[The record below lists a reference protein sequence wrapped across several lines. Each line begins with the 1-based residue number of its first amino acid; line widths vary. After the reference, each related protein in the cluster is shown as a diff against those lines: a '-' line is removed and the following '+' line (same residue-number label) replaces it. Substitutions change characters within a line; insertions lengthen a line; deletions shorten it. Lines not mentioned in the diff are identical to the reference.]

1 MAFSEA
7 AWERA
12 MEIREVVM
20 KAVSGEIHWFRA
32 AEILGISGRT
42 LRRWRERHERL
53 GFKGLMDKRRRVP
66 SPRRVP
72 LEVVEKIL
80 RLYREDY
87 RGWNVRH
94 FHEELVGAHQV
105 ELSYSFVK
113 HVLQEAGLVRRKQ
126 ARGRHRLRREPRPC
140 FGEMLLIDGSRHRW
154 LELLPE
160 QRQVLVS
167 VVDDATSRLLY
178 AQLWDGETVQAILSA
193 LRDVIERHGIPAAL
207 YSDRAGWAFETPK
220 AGGPVDKLHLTRVGE
235 VLKRL
240 GIEHIPSYSPQ
251 ARGRSERVHRT
262 LQDRLVKELKKAGI
276 DSPEEANRYIRDRYL
291 GVHNEKFSRP
301 ASDPASAFVPLG
313 EARCEEIFYEAEER
327 TVAKDNTVSFQGVTL
342 QLAAQPGRRSCSGLR
357 VEVRRQLDGSHS
369 IRRGTQ
375 LLGSYDAQGRPLPVV
390 QDKATLQDAAGA
402 TQTDPVDPRVV
413 PAISAYGRSGH
424 PGRPRVPAS
433 ARLRLPPAGTVSSPA
448 AAKL

>member
-12 MEIREVVM
+12 MEVREVVM
-20 KAVSGEIHWFRA
+20 RAVSGEIHWFRA

-42 LRRWRERHERL
+42 LRRWRERHERF

-72 LEVVEKIL
+72 LEDVEKIL
-80 RLYREDY
+80 RLYRGDY

-94 FHEELVGAHQV
+94 FHEDLVSKHAV
-105 ELSYSFVK
+105 KLSYSFVK

-140 FGEMLLIDGSRHRW
+140 FGEMVLIDGSRHRW
-154 LELLPE
+154 LERVPE
-160 QRQVLVS
+160 ARQVLIS
-167 VVDDATSRLLY
+167 VVDDATSTLLY
-178 AQLWDGETVQAILSA
+178 AQLWDAETVRAILSA
-193 LRDVIERHGIPAAL
+193 VRDVVERFGIPAAL

-262 LQDRLVKELKKAGI
+262 LQDRLVNELKKAGI
-276 DSPEEANRYIRDRYL
+276 DSSDEANRYIRERYL
-291 GVHNEKFSRP
+291 RGHNQKFSRA
-301 ASDPASAFVPLG
+301 ASEPASAFVPLG
-313 EARCEEIFYEAEER
+313 EAQCEEIFYEAEER

-342 QLAAQPGRRSCSGLR
+342 QIAAQPGRRSCAGLR

-369 IRRGTQ
+369 IRRGAQ
-375 LLGSYDAQGRPLPVV
+375 VLGWYDADGRSLVV
-390 QDKATLQDAAGA
+390 SVAKPTHQNAPGSTPASRLDL
-402 TQTDPVDPRVV
+402 RVI
-413 PAISAYGRSGH
+413 PAISTYGLKAGSGRS
-424 PGRPRVPAS
+424 RVPACG
-433 ARLRLPPAGTVSSPA
+433 RLRLTPAGTGSRLPA
-448 AAKL
+448 KV